1 MRPPGFEPGFNGFLP
16 PTVAR
21 QGWKAAILD
30 QARLRPHF
38 SCLERGRGPNKPYS
52 MRPRGQPCKILTID
66 STADVLMGYKHT
78 KEVIE
83 EVAEMLTQ
91 SVFGPIGI
99 AVGLAILVI
108 LALLLHR
115 KKHRAANVLHVF
127 LI

>member
-1 MRPPGFEPGFNGFLP
+1 
-16 PTVAR
+16 
-21 QGWKAAILD
+21 
-30 QARLRPHF
+30 
-38 SCLERGRGPNKPYS
+38 
-52 MRPRGQPCKILTID
+52 
-66 STADVLMGYKHT
+66 MGYKHT

-83 EVAEMLTQ
+83 EVAEILTQ
-91 SVFGPIGI
+91 GVFGPIGI